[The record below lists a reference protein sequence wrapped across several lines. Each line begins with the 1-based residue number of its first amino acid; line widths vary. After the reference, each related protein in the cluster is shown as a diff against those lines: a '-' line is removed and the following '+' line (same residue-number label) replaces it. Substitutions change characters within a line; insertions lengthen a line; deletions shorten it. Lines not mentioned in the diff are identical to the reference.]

1 MSEQNTSEKE
11 NEWAKREIGALWVK
25 ESPSQKYMSGH
36 FTDQDGN
43 RVRVVIFTNKH
54 KKKDTH
60 PDYRVYKSADP
71 SGVGQTKEVGATEV
85 GATEVE
91 AAEVQTTEAA
101 ATAVEEELI

>member
-1 MSEQNTSEKE
+1 MSEQNTPEKE

-36 FTDQDGN
+36 FTDQNGN

-60 PDYRVYKSADP
+60 PDYRVYKSAEP
-71 SGVGQTKEVGATEV
+71 GGVNQTNQVEAATVETVETVGATEV
-85 GATEVE
+85 ASS
-91 AAEVQTTEAA
+91 
-101 ATAVEEELI
+101 AVEEELI

>member
-1 MSEQNTSEKE
+1 MSEQNTQE

-43 RVRVVIFTNKH
+43 RVKVVIFTNKH

-60 PDYRVYKSADP
+60 PDYRIYKSAETSNQQSQP
-71 SGVGQTKEVGATEV
+71 QQ
-85 GATEVE
+85 VE
-91 AAEVQTTEAA
+91 ATTVQAAEAA
-101 ATAVEEELI
+101 SAAVEEELI

>member
-1 MSEQNTSEKE
+1 MSEQNTQE

-43 RVRVVIFTNKH
+43 RVKVVIFTNKH

-60 PDYRVYKSADP
+60 PDYRIYKSAETNNQQSQP
-71 SGVGQTKEVGATEV
+71 QQ
-85 GATEVE
+85 VE
-91 AAEVQTTEAA
+91 ATTVQTTEAA
-101 ATAVEEELI
+101 SAAVEEELI

>member
-60 PDYRVYKSADP
+60 PDYRVYKSAEP
-71 SGVGQTKEVGATEV
+71 SGVSQTNQ
-85 GATEVE
+85 VE
-91 AAEVQTTEAA
+91 AATVEAATVETTEIASA
-101 ATAVEEELI
+101 AVEEELI

>member
-1 MSEQNTSEKE
+1 MSEQNTQE

-43 RVRVVIFTNKH
+43 RVKVVIFTNKH

-60 PDYRVYKSADP
+60 PDYRIYKSAETNNQQSQP
-71 SGVGQTKEVGATEV
+71 QQ
-85 GATEVE
+85 VE
-91 AAEVQTTEAA
+91 AATVQTTEAA
-101 ATAVEEELI
+101 SAAVEEELI

>member
-1 MSEQNTSEKE
+1 MSEQNTPEKE

-60 PDYRVYKSADP
+60 PDYRVYKSVE
-71 SGVGQTKEVGATEV
+71 SGGVNQTNQ
-85 GATEVE
+85 VE
-91 AAEVQTTEAA
+91 AATVETTEIASA
-101 ATAVEEELI
+101 AVEEELI